1 MRQWRLI
8 DDKHTAG
15 GRNMAVDEAI
25 MRAVGAGLQPPT
37 LRLYGWEPPCL
48 SLGYGQHWREVD
60 REALHTRGWG
70 LVRRPTG
77 GRAILHIDELTYS
90 LSLPIDHPL
99 ARGSVID
106 SYRAISA
113 ALVATLRRLGAAPN
127 ADAQSK
133 ADSSAAPTPVCF
145 DTPSHYE
152 ITVKGRKL
160 IGSAQTRRAGGLLQH
175 GTLPL
180 IGDIGRICD
189 VLTFANEDERSRMRG
204 MVRAQAITLEEALG
218 YSLSWTRAAE
228 AMVQAFA
235 ETFEIVLV
243 PSALSAEEIESA
255 ARLEAN
261 LYKNDEWTLRR

>member
-8 DDKHTAG
+8 DDTHTAG

-25 MRAVGAGLQPPT
+25 LRAVGAGLQPPT
-37 LRLYGWEPPCL
+37 LRLYGWDPACL
-48 SLGYGQHWREVD
+48 SLGYGQRWREVD
-60 REALHTRGWG
+60 REALHARGWG

-106 SYRAISA
+106 SYRMIST
-113 ALVATLRRLGAAPN
+113 ALVAALRRLGAVPN
-127 ADAQSK
+127 ANALAK
-133 ADSSAAPTPVCF
+133 AEVSAPPTPVCF

-152 ITVKGRKL
+152 ITVNGRKL

-180 IGDIGRICD
+180 TGDIGRICN
-189 VLTFANEDERSRMRG
+189 VLAFTEDDERLR
-204 MVRAQAITLEEALG
+204 VRAVVRTQAITLDTALG
-218 YSLSWTRAAE
+218 FSIGWTDVAE
-228 AMVQAFA
+228 AMVTAFS
-235 ETFEIVLV
+235 ETFDVALI
-243 PSALSAEEIESA
+243 PSALSAEELESA
-255 ARLEAN
+255 ARLEAH